1 MKKDFI
7 EFKLSESI
15 KTSVGSE
22 LKDLDTLYLKCFNI
36 ADHRNITIS
45 LRNQYKRMVV
55 CVLPILNDLPKP
67 KDQDG
72 TGEQKAEDIKELFS
86 IFDGDE
92 FVAFLDKFL
101 EFFKLDILFKDENFK
116 HKANDIDINKI
127 NPDDIELLIAK
138 YIEVFFLSSWMK

>member
-7 EFKLSESI
+7 EFKLSKSI
-15 KTSVGSE
+15 NTSVGSE

-36 ADHRNITIS
+36 ADHRNATIS
-45 LRNQYKRMVV
+45 LRNQYKRMVID
-55 CVLPILNDLPKP
+55 VLPELEKLPKP
-67 KDQDG
+67 KDQEG
-72 TGEQKAEDIKELFS
+72 SGEQKAEDIRELFS
-86 IFDGDE
+86 IFDGDK
-92 FVAFLDKFL
+92 FIVFLDKFL

-116 HKANDIDINKI
+116 HKANDIDIKKI